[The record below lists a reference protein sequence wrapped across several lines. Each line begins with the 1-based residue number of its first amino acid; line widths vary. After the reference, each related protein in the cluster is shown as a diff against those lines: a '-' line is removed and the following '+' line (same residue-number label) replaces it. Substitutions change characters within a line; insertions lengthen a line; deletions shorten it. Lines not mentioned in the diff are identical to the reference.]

1 MKYISRILFVLAVML
16 CGAGTAQADT
26 DDLSIVTTGVSGASV
41 TAYVSDSEP
50 SASYTATGAAAT
62 VVQHGQYLVLKVTPD
77 DGKWLNNEM
86 LEVQVAG
93 GPGGALGRTR
103 SGMMVAEHPTA
114 LSSNQD
120 NGTGYYYYQIP
131 SGCTAA
137 NGYKNVVV
145 TGASIGKIDLNSAS
159 IGSTGKVITKTTDGW
174 TVTITLDEVSWK
186 YDASAHCPAI
196 TGFSLTNGTKTFT
209 NTAAQVD
216 ISGANTNVG
225 NYNATLFA
233 VDGGCFLNSKS
244 VPYVIGKT
252 DLTITANDQVYV
264 YNGSPQGEDD
274 IAYTSGFDTKVSVDG
289 LKGSDK
295 LTSITLDGSATYV
308 SEYSDKIEPKEAEV
322 GESTGNYTITYVKG
336 KLTIT
341 QKEVGLT
348 WTNNTPYA
356 FSGSAQAPTVV
367 VKDGDL
373 VAGDACT
380 VNVTIEAKE
389 GSSLTNGEAVN
400 AGSYTAKVTGLSN
413 INNSYKLSD
422 NAVKAADFT
431 IISNSSD
438 AVVVTIEGHSLTT
451 VYDGAE
457 HSVSGY
463 DVKSISNPL
472 CSASDFSFNGTAEP
486 SASRTDAG
494 TTNMGLTA
502 ESFTNNNQNF
512 GSVTFQVTDG
522 FVKINP
528 KGVNPNPDP
537 SSGEGKISITVSPA
551 TAEYDGTDKKSS
563 ISVTVKD
570 GEGDAAVTIP
580 ESEYDVI
587 FKKDGSEVSSLID
600 VADYTI
606 VIQNKAGKTN
616 GNYDVNG
623 TATFKITPK
632 EVGLTWTNKTPYTFN
647 GSAQAPTVV
656 VKDGDLVTGDA
667 CTVNVTIDAKEGSSL
682 TNSEAVNVGNYTA
695 KATGLSN
702 NNYKLKDDAV
712 KTADFEITRKGV
724 NPNPDPSSGEG
735 KISITVSPATAVYDG
750 TDKKS
755 AISVTVKDGE
765 GDGAVTIDPGEYD
778 VVYKNGESEVS
789 SLIDVA
795 DYTVVIQNKAGK
807 TNGNYDVSGTATF
820 KITPKEVGLTWTN
833 KTPYTFNGSAQAPTV
848 VVKDGDLVTGDACT
862 VNVTIDAKEGSSL
875 TNSEAVNVGNYTAK
889 ATGLSNNNYKLKDDA
904 VKTAD
909 FEITRKGV
917 NPNPDPSSG
926 EGKISITVSPA
937 TAVYDGTDKKSAISV
952 TVKDG
957 EGDGAVTIDPGEYD
971 VVYKNGESEVSSLID
986 VADYTVVI
994 QNKAGKTNGN
1004 YDVSGTATFKITPK
1018 EVGLTWTNKTPY
1030 TFNGSAQAP
1039 TVVVKDGDLVTG
1051 DACTVNV
1058 TIDAKEGSSLTN
1070 SEAVNVGNYTAK
1082 ATGLSNNNYKLKD
1095 DAVKTADFEITRK
1108 GVNPNP
1114 DPSSGEGKISI
1125 TVSPATAVYDGTD
1138 KKSAISVT
1146 VKDGEGDGA
1155 VTIDPGEYDVVYKNG
1170 ESEVSSLIDVADYT
1184 VVIQNKAGK
1193 TNGNYDV
1200 NGTATF
1206 KITPKEVGLT
1216 WSTPTTF
1223 HYNAQAQQPTATVTG
1238 VVKRNGQDEA
1248 CSVKTY
1254 TLSAKEGSSLTNDK
1268 AVNVGSYTATVT
1280 ALDNANYK
1288 LPTNASQDF
1297 TIEQEGS
1304 FTVSFDAS
1312 ITSDYYV
1319 YDGIA
1324 KEPKVIV
1331 KDGDITLEKGKDYEV
1346 SYENNVNAGENTASV
1361 KVTAKGNFSGSKI
1374 EKFSIHPKEVGL
1386 TWDKTSF
1393 PYNGQAQQPKA
1404 TVTGVVKLN
1413 GVDEVCTVETYT
1425 LVAKDGSSL
1434 TEGKAV
1440 NEGSYTVTATKLSNT
1455 NYKLPTEA
1463 SQNFTIVQ
1471 GAVTGSGIEVRRN
1484 DTKALVDN
1492 EAYLT
1497 EIDGKLRIDHVNII
1511 NPDPANGIVAGVS
1524 VYIPASLKNVD
1535 NKTGDTY
1542 GVGSDLIVTDANV
1555 PVTDVY
1561 MPETEEILNVAT
1573 KAFRLVA
1580 DESKTAFIH
1589 VPLPL
1594 LDDYALTPGLKA
1606 EYEAG
1611 KVVTT
1616 VKPTTQYW
1624 TFSSAVDVV
1633 VPEGLT
1639 ANICSANGLKAVA
1652 ITAITETTA
1661 TVDGVSRILVKAN
1674 NGVLMKGTA
1683 NSDYD
1688 LRAWPSEER
1697 PSGLTPIP
1705 TADAKSYAGNELVP
1719 ATVKT
1724 HFTPTEYYILY
1735 NETFYE
1741 LKPDD
1746 NTSVSACK
1754 AVLKRTSASQ
1764 ARSLSIDGEGT
1775 TGIDL
1780 TPTVSEDDGVW
1791 YSIDGRKLDGKPT
1804 RKGLYIKNC
1813 QKTVIR

>member
-16 CGAGTAQADT
+16 CGAGTAQAAT
-26 DDLSIVTTGVSGASV
+26 DDLSIVTTGVTGASV

-50 SASYTATGAAAT
+50 TVPYSAPGSAAT
-62 VVQHGQYLVLKVTPD
+62 VVQHDKYLVLKVTPD

-103 SGMMVAEHPTA
+103 SVVVAEHPTA
-114 LSSNQD
+114 LSSNQAD
-120 NGTGYYYYQIP
+120 GTGYYYYQIP

-145 TGASIGKIDLNSAS
+145 TGAAVSKTATTINIAQSILNLNVNDEVASGASLTPAEAGSLTYSSDKESVAVVVDGVIKAVGEGTATITVSFAGNAKYAAAESKTITVNVSLITTSVSVNQENLDLFVDDEFTLVATTTPDGLAVSFVPDDSGVYSVDGNGLVKALKQGVGSVLVKVGGDGVYAQSMATVNVTVSKVPTEITVAKANVELEVNDEVATGATLAPAAAGSLTYTSDKEAVAKVVEGKIKAVGEGTAIITVSFAGDNKYAAAQSKTITVQVS
-159 IGSTGKVITKTTDGW
+159 KVIASGWTGTYDGAAHGITVTAPTGATVKYGTSDGTYDLTASPTYKDVNGSPYTVYYQVTKTGNSVVTGSA
-174 TVTITLDEVSWK
+174 TVTI
-186 YDASAHCPAI
+186 
-196 TGFSLTNGTKTFT
+196 
-209 NTAAQVD
+209 
-216 ISGANTNVG
+216 
-225 NYNATLFA
+225 
-233 VDGGCFLNSKS
+233 
-244 VPYVIGKT
+244 
-252 DLTITANDQVYV
+252 
-264 YNGSPQGEDD
+264 SP
-274 IAYTSGFDTKVSVDG
+274 
-289 LKGSDK
+289 
-295 LTSITLDGSATYV
+295 
-308 SEYSDKIEPKEAEV
+308 
-322 GESTGNYTITYVKG
+322 
-336 KLTIT
+336 
-341 QKEVGLT
+341 KEVGLT
-348 WTNNTPYA
+348 WTNNTPY
-356 FSGSAQAPTVV
+356 T
-367 VKDGDL
+367 
-373 VAGDACT
+373 
-380 VNVTIEAKE
+380 
-389 GSSLTNGEAVN
+389 
-400 AGSYTAKVTGLSN
+400 Y
-413 INNSYKLSD
+413 
-422 NAVKAADFT
+422 
-431 IISNSSD
+431 
-438 AVVVTIEGHSLTT
+438 
-451 VYDGAE
+451 
-457 HSVSGY
+457 
-463 DVKSISNPL
+463 
-472 CSASDFSFNGTAEP
+472 
-486 SASRTDAG
+486 
-494 TTNMGLTA
+494 
-502 ESFTNNNQNF
+502 
-512 GSVTFQVTDG
+512 
-522 FVKINP
+522 
-528 KGVNPNPDP
+528 
-537 SSGEGKISITVSPA
+537 
-551 TAEYDGTDKKSS
+551 
-563 ISVTVKD
+563 
-570 GEGDAAVTIP
+570 
-580 ESEYDVI
+580 
-587 FKKDGSEVSSLID
+587 
-600 VADYTI
+600 
-606 VIQNKAGKTN
+606 
-616 GNYDVNG
+616 
-623 TATFKITPK
+623 
-632 EVGLTWTNKTPYTFN
+632 N

-702 NNYKLKDDAV
+702 NNYKLKDNAV

-735 KISITVSPATAVYDG
+735 KISITVSPATAEYDG

-755 AISVTVKDGE
+755 SISVTVKDGE
-765 GDGAVTIDPGEYD
+765 GDGAVTIDPNEYD
-778 VVYKNGESEVS
+778 VIFKKDGSEVS

-795 DYTVVIQNKAGK
+795 DYTI
-807 TNGNYDVSGTATF
+807 
-820 KITPKEVGLTWTN
+820 
-833 KTPYTFNGSAQAPTV
+833 
-848 VVKDGDLVTGDACT
+848 
-862 VNVTIDAKEGSSL
+862 
-875 TNSEAVNVGNYTAK
+875 
-889 ATGLSNNNYKLKDDA
+889 
-904 VKTAD
+904 
-909 FEITRKGV
+909 
-917 NPNPDPSSG
+917 
-926 EGKISITVSPA
+926 
-937 TAVYDGTDKKSAISV
+937 
-952 TVKDG
+952 
-957 EGDGAVTIDPGEYD
+957 
-971 VVYKNGESEVSSLID
+971 
-986 VADYTVVI
+986 
-994 QNKAGKTNGN
+994 
-1004 YDVSGTATFKITPK
+1004 
-1018 EVGLTWTNKTPY
+1018 
-1030 TFNGSAQAP
+1030 
-1039 TVVVKDGDLVTG
+1039 
-1051 DACTVNV
+1051 
-1058 TIDAKEGSSLTN
+1058 
-1070 SEAVNVGNYTAK
+1070 
-1082 ATGLSNNNYKLKD
+1082 
-1095 DAVKTADFEITRK
+1095 
-1108 GVNPNP
+1108 
-1114 DPSSGEGKISI
+1114 
-1125 TVSPATAVYDGTD
+1125 
-1138 KKSAISVT
+1138 
-1146 VKDGEGDGA
+1146 
-1155 VTIDPGEYDVVYKNG
+1155 
-1170 ESEVSSLIDVADYT
+1170 
-1184 VVIQNKAGK
+1184 VIQNKAGK

-1268 AVNVGSYTATVT
+1268 AVNVGSYTVKAT

-1319 YDGIA
+1319 YDGTA

-1404 TVTGVVKLN
+1404 TVTGVVKLS
-1413 GVDEVCTVETYT
+1413 GVDEACTVETYT
-1425 LVAKDGSSL
+1425 LAAKEGSSL

-1440 NEGSYTVTATKLSNT
+1440 NEGGYTVTATKLSNT

-1463 SQNFTIVQ
+1463 SHDFTIVK

-1497 EIDGKLRIDHVNII
+1497 EINGKLRIDHVNII
-1511 NPDPANGIVAGVS
+1511 NPDPANGIAAGVS

-1542 GVGSDLIVTDANV
+1542 SVGSDLIVTDAKV

-1611 KVVTT
+1611 KVMTT
-1616 VKPTTQYW
+1616 VKPATQYW

-1661 TVDGVSRILVKAN
+1661 TVDGVTRILVKAN
-1674 NGVLMKGTA
+1674 NGVVMKGTA
-1683 NSDYD
+1683 NSDYA

-1780 TPTVSEDDGVW
+1780 TPIISEDDGVW

-1804 RKGLYIKNC
+1804 RKGLYIKNG

>member
-1 MKYISRILFVLAVML
+1 M
-16 CGAGTAQADT
+16 
-26 DDLSIVTTGVSGASV
+26 
-41 TAYVSDSEP
+41 
-50 SASYTATGAAAT
+50 
-62 VVQHGQYLVLKVTPD
+62 
-77 DGKWLNNEM
+77 
-86 LEVQVAG
+86 
-93 GPGGALGRTR
+93 
-103 SGMMVAEHPTA
+103 
-114 LSSNQD
+114 
-120 NGTGYYYYQIP
+120 
-131 SGCTAA
+131 
-137 NGYKNVVV
+137 NV
-145 TGASIGKIDLNSAS
+145 
-159 IGSTGKVITKTTDGW
+159 
-174 TVTITLDEVSWK
+174 
-186 YDASAHCPAI
+186 
-196 TGFSLTNGTKTFT
+196 
-209 NTAAQVD
+209 
-216 ISGANTNVG
+216 
-225 NYNATLFA
+225 
-233 VDGGCFLNSKS
+233 
-244 VPYVIGKT
+244 
-252 DLTITANDQVYV
+252 
-264 YNGSPQGEDD
+264 
-274 IAYTSGFDTKVSVDG
+274 
-289 LKGSDK
+289 
-295 LTSITLDGSATYV
+295 
-308 SEYSDKIEPKEAEV
+308 
-322 GESTGNYTITYVKG
+322 
-336 KLTIT
+336 
-341 QKEVGLT
+341 
-348 WTNNTPYA
+348 
-356 FSGSAQAPTVV
+356 
-367 VKDGDL
+367 
-373 VAGDACT
+373 
-380 VNVTIEAKE
+380 
-389 GSSLTNGEAVN
+389 
-400 AGSYTAKVTGLSN
+400 GSYTAKATGLSN
-413 INNSYKLSD
+413 TNYKLSD
-422 NAVKAADFT
+422 NAVKTADFEIT
-431 IISNSSD
+431 
-438 AVVVTIEGHSLTT
+438 
-451 VYDGAE
+451 
-457 HSVSGY
+457 
-463 DVKSISNPL
+463 
-472 CSASDFSFNGTAEP
+472 
-486 SASRTDAG
+486 R
-494 TTNMGLTA
+494 
-502 ESFTNNNQNF
+502 
-512 GSVTFQVTDG
+512 
-522 FVKINP
+522 

-537 SSGEGKISITVSPA
+537 NSGEGKISITVSPA

-570 GEGDAAVTIP
+570 GEGDGAVTIDP
-580 ESEYDVI
+580 GEYDVI
-587 FKKDGSEVSSLID
+587 YKNGESEVSSLID

-606 VIQNKAGKTN
+606 VIQNKAGKTNGNYDVNGTATFKITPKEVGLTWTNKTPYTFNGSAQAPTVVVKGGDLVSGDACTVNVTITAKEGSSLTNSEAVNVGSYTAKATSLSNTNYKLSDNAVKTADFEITRKGVNPNPDPNSGEGKISITVSPATAVYDGTDKKSAISVTVKDGEGDGAVTIDPNEYDVIYKRGESEVNSLIDVADYTVVIQNKAGKTN

-667 CTVNVTIDAKEGSSL
+667 CTVNVTITAKEGSSL

-695 KATGLSN
+695 TVTGLSN
-702 NNYKLKDDAV
+702 NNYKQKDDAV

-724 NPNPDPSSGEG
+724 NPNPDPNSGEG
-735 KISITVSPATAVYDG
+735 KISITVSPATAEYDG

-755 AISVTVKDGE
+755 SISVTVKDGE

-778 VVYKNGESEVS
+778 VIYKNGESEVS

-795 DYTVVIQNKAGK
+795 DYTI
-807 TNGNYDVSGTATF
+807 
-820 KITPKEVGLTWTN
+820 
-833 KTPYTFNGSAQAPTV
+833 
-848 VVKDGDLVTGDACT
+848 
-862 VNVTIDAKEGSSL
+862 
-875 TNSEAVNVGNYTAK
+875 
-889 ATGLSNNNYKLKDDA
+889 
-904 VKTAD
+904 
-909 FEITRKGV
+909 
-917 NPNPDPSSG
+917 
-926 EGKISITVSPA
+926 
-937 TAVYDGTDKKSAISV
+937 
-952 TVKDG
+952 
-957 EGDGAVTIDPGEYD
+957 
-971 VVYKNGESEVSSLID
+971 
-986 VADYTVVI
+986 
-994 QNKAGKTNGN
+994 
-1004 YDVSGTATFKITPK
+1004 
-1018 EVGLTWTNKTPY
+1018 
-1030 TFNGSAQAP
+1030 
-1039 TVVVKDGDLVTG
+1039 
-1051 DACTVNV
+1051 
-1058 TIDAKEGSSLTN
+1058 
-1070 SEAVNVGNYTAK
+1070 
-1082 ATGLSNNNYKLKD
+1082 
-1095 DAVKTADFEITRK
+1095 
-1108 GVNPNP
+1108 
-1114 DPSSGEGKISI
+1114 
-1125 TVSPATAVYDGTD
+1125 
-1138 KKSAISVT
+1138 
-1146 VKDGEGDGA
+1146 
-1155 VTIDPGEYDVVYKNG
+1155 
-1170 ESEVSSLIDVADYT
+1170 
-1184 VVIQNKAGK
+1184 VIQNKAGK

-1216 WSTPTTF
+1216 WSMPTTF

-1254 TLSAKEGSSLTNDK
+1254 TLAAKEGSSLTNEK
-1268 AVNVGSYTATVT
+1268 AVNVGSYTVTAT

-1297 TIEQEGS
+1297 TIEQEGT

-1319 YDGIA
+1319 YDGAA
-1324 KEPKVIV
+1324 KEPKVVV
-1331 KDGDITLEKGKDYEV
+1331 KDGDITLEKDKDYEV

-1413 GVDEVCTVETYT
+1413 GVDEACTVETYT
-1425 LVAKDGSSL
+1425 LAAKEGSSL
-1434 TEGKAV
+1434 TEDKAV

-1463 SQNFTIVQ
+1463 SHDFTIVK

-1511 NPDPANGIVAGVS
+1511 NPDPANGIAAGVS

-1542 GVGSDLIVTDANV
+1542 GVGSDLIVTDAKV

-1611 KVVTT
+1611 KVMTT

-1661 TVDGVSRILVKAN
+1661 SVDGVSRILVKAN

-1764 ARSLSIDGEGT
+1764 ARSLSINGEGT

-1804 RKGLYIKNC
+1804 RKGLYIKNG

>member
-1 MKYISRILFVLAVML
+1 MKNISRILFVLAVML

-26 DDLSIVTTGVSGASV
+26 DDLSIVTTGVTGASV

-50 SASYTATGAAAT
+50 TVPYSAPGSAAT
-62 VVQHGQYLVLKVTPD
+62 VVQHDQYLVLKVTPE

-103 SGMMVAEHPTA
+103 SVVVAEHPTA
-114 LSSNQD
+114 LSTNQAD
-120 NGTGYYYYQIP
+120 GTGYYYYQIP

-137 NGYKNVVV
+137 NGFKNVVV
-145 TGASIGKIDLNSAS
+145 TGAAVSKTETVINIAQSILNLNVNDEVASGASLTPAEAGSLTYSSDKESVAVVVDGVIKAVGEGTATITVSFAGNAKYAAAESKTITVNVSLITTSVSVNQDNLDLFVDDEFTLVATTTPDGLAVSFVLDDSGVYSVDNDGLVKALKQGVGSVLVKVGGDGVYAQSMATVNVTVSKVPTEITVAKANVELEVDDEVATGATLTPAAAGSLTYTSDKEAVAKVVEGKIKAVGEGTAKITVSFAGDNKYAAAESKTITVQVS
-159 IGSTGKVITKTTDGW
+159 KVIASGWTGTYDGAAHGITVTAPTGATVKYGTTDGTYDLTESPTYKDVNGSPYTVYYQVTKTGNSVVTGSA
-174 TVTITLDEVSWK
+174 TVTI
-186 YDASAHCPAI
+186 
-196 TGFSLTNGTKTFT
+196 
-209 NTAAQVD
+209 
-216 ISGANTNVG
+216 
-225 NYNATLFA
+225 
-233 VDGGCFLNSKS
+233 
-244 VPYVIGKT
+244 
-252 DLTITANDQVYV
+252 
-264 YNGSPQGEDD
+264 SP
-274 IAYTSGFDTKVSVDG
+274 
-289 LKGSDK
+289 
-295 LTSITLDGSATYV
+295 
-308 SEYSDKIEPKEAEV
+308 
-322 GESTGNYTITYVKG
+322 
-336 KLTIT
+336 
-341 QKEVGLT
+341 KEVGLT
-348 WTNNTPYA
+348 WTNKTPYT
-356 FSGSAQAPTVV
+356 FNGSAQAPTVV

-373 VAGDACT
+373 FTGDACT
-380 VNVTIEAKE
+380 VDVTIDAKE
-389 GSSLTNGEAVN
+389 GSSLTNSEAVN
-400 AGSYTAKVTGLSN
+400 VGSYTAKATGLSN
-413 INNSYKLSD
+413 NNYKLSD
-422 NAVKAADFT
+422 NAVKTADFEIT
-431 IISNSSD
+431 
-438 AVVVTIEGHSLTT
+438 
-451 VYDGAE
+451 
-457 HSVSGY
+457 
-463 DVKSISNPL
+463 
-472 CSASDFSFNGTAEP
+472 
-486 SASRTDAG
+486 R
-494 TTNMGLTA
+494 
-502 ESFTNNNQNF
+502 
-512 GSVTFQVTDG
+512 
-522 FVKINP
+522 

-537 SSGEGKISITVSPA
+537 NSGEGKISITVSPA

-570 GEGDAAVTIP
+570 GEGD
-580 ESEYDVI
+580 
-587 FKKDGSEVSSLID
+587 
-600 VADYTI
+600 
-606 VIQNKAGKTN
+606 
-616 GNYDVNG
+616 
-623 TATFKITPK
+623 
-632 EVGLTWTNKTPYTFN
+632 
-647 GSAQAPTVV
+647 
-656 VKDGDLVTGDA
+656 
-667 CTVNVTIDAKEGSSL
+667 
-682 TNSEAVNVGNYTA
+682 
-695 KATGLSN
+695 
-702 NNYKLKDDAV
+702 
-712 KTADFEITRKGV
+712 
-724 NPNPDPSSGEG
+724 
-735 KISITVSPATAVYDG
+735 
-750 TDKKS
+750 
-755 AISVTVKDGE
+755 
-765 GDGAVTIDPGEYD
+765 GAVTIDPNEYD

-795 DYTVVIQNKAGK
+795 DYTI
-807 TNGNYDVSGTATF
+807 
-820 KITPKEVGLTWTN
+820 
-833 KTPYTFNGSAQAPTV
+833 
-848 VVKDGDLVTGDACT
+848 
-862 VNVTIDAKEGSSL
+862 
-875 TNSEAVNVGNYTAK
+875 
-889 ATGLSNNNYKLKDDA
+889 
-904 VKTAD
+904 
-909 FEITRKGV
+909 
-917 NPNPDPSSG
+917 
-926 EGKISITVSPA
+926 
-937 TAVYDGTDKKSAISV
+937 
-952 TVKDG
+952 
-957 EGDGAVTIDPGEYD
+957 
-971 VVYKNGESEVSSLID
+971 
-986 VADYTVVI
+986 
-994 QNKAGKTNGN
+994 
-1004 YDVSGTATFKITPK
+1004 
-1018 EVGLTWTNKTPY
+1018 
-1030 TFNGSAQAP
+1030 
-1039 TVVVKDGDLVTG
+1039 
-1051 DACTVNV
+1051 
-1058 TIDAKEGSSLTN
+1058 
-1070 SEAVNVGNYTAK
+1070 
-1082 ATGLSNNNYKLKD
+1082 
-1095 DAVKTADFEITRK
+1095 
-1108 GVNPNP
+1108 
-1114 DPSSGEGKISI
+1114 
-1125 TVSPATAVYDGTD
+1125 
-1138 KKSAISVT
+1138 
-1146 VKDGEGDGA
+1146 
-1155 VTIDPGEYDVVYKNG
+1155 
-1170 ESEVSSLIDVADYT
+1170 
-1184 VVIQNKAGK
+1184 VIQNKAGK

-1319 YDGIA
+1319 YDGTA
-1324 KEPKVIV
+1324 KEPKVVV
-1331 KDGDITLEKGKDYEV
+1331 KDGGITLEKDKDYEV

-1374 EKFSIHPKEVGL
+1374 EKFSIYPKEVGL

-1404 TVTGVVKLN
+1404 TVTGVVKIN
-1413 GVDEVCTVETYT
+1413 GVDEACTVETYT
-1425 LVAKDGSSL
+1425 LAAKDGSSL
-1434 TEGKAV
+1434 TEDKAV

-1463 SQNFTIVQ
+1463 SQDFTIVQ

-1497 EIDGKLRIDHVNII
+1497 EINGKLRIDHVNII
-1511 NPDPANGIVAGVS
+1511 NPDPENSIAAGVS

-1542 GVGSDLIVTDANV
+1542 GVGSDLIVTDAKV

-1589 VPLPL
+1589 VPLTL

-1611 KVVTT
+1611 KVVTS
-1616 VKPTTQYW
+1616 VKPATQYW

-1804 RKGLYIKNC
+1804 RKGLYIKNG

>member
-16 CGAGTAQADT
+16 CGAGTAQAAT
-26 DDLSIVTTGVSGASV
+26 DDLSIVTTGVTGASV

-50 SASYTATGAAAT
+50 TVPYSAPGSAAT
-62 VVQHGQYLVLKVTPD
+62 VVQHDQYLVLKVTPE

-103 SGMMVAEHPTA
+103 SVVVAEHPTA
-114 LSSNQD
+114 LSTNQAD
-120 NGTGYYYYQIP
+120 GTGYYYYQIP

-137 NGYKNVVV
+137 NGFKNVVV
-145 TGASIGKIDLNSAS
+145 TGAAVSKTETVINIAQSILNLNVNDEVAS
-159 IGSTGKVITKTTDGW
+159 GASLTPAEAGSLTYSSDKESVAVVVDGVIKAVGEGTA
-174 TVTITLDEVSWK
+174 TITVSFAGNAK
-186 YDASAHCPAI
+186 Y
-196 TGFSLTNGTKTFT
+196 
-209 NTAAQVD
+209 AA
-216 ISGANTNVG
+216 AE
-225 NYNATLFA
+225 
-233 VDGGCFLNSKS
+233 SK
-244 VPYVIGKT
+244 
-252 DLTITANDQVYV
+252 TITVNV
-264 YNGSPQGEDD
+264 SL
-274 IAYTSGFDTKVSVDG
+274 ITTSVSVNQDNLDLFVDDEFTLVATTTPDG
-289 LKGSDK
+289 LAVSFVLDDSGVYSVDNDGLVKALKQGVGSVLVK
-295 LTSITLDGSATYV
+295 VGGDGV
-308 SEYSDKIEPKEAEV
+308 
-322 GESTGNYTITYVKG
+322 
-336 KLTIT
+336 
-341 QKEVGLT
+341 
-348 WTNNTPYA
+348 YA
-356 FSGSAQAPTVV
+356 QSMA
-367 VKDGDL
+367 
-373 VAGDACT
+373 T
-380 VNVTIEAKE
+380 VNVTVSKVPTEITVAKANVE
-389 GSSLTNGEAVN
+389 LEVDDEVATGATLTPAAAGSLTYTSDKEAV
-400 AGSYTAKVTGLSN
+400 AKVVEGKIKAVGEGTAKITVSFAGDNKYAAAESKTITVQVSKVIASGWTG
-413 INNSYKLSD
+413 
-422 NAVKAADFT
+422 T
-431 IISNSSD
+431 
-438 AVVVTIEGHSLTT
+438 
-451 VYDGAE
+451 YDGAA
-457 HSVSGY
+457 HGITVTAPTGAT
-463 DVKSISNPL
+463 VKY
-472 CSASDFSFNGTAEP
+472 
-486 SASRTDAG
+486 G
-494 TTNMGLTA
+494 TT
-502 ESFTNNNQNF
+502 
-512 GSVTFQVTDG
+512 
-522 FVKINP
+522 
-528 KGVNPNPDP
+528 
-537 SSGEGKISITVSPA
+537 
-551 TAEYDGTDKKSS
+551 DGTYDL
-563 ISVTVKD
+563 T
-570 GEGDAAVTIP
+570 
-580 ESEYDVI
+580 ESPTY
-587 FKKDGSEVSSLID
+587 K
-600 VADYTI
+600 
-606 VIQNKAGKTN
+606 
-616 GNYDVNG
+616 DVNG
-623 TATFKITPK
+623 SPYTVYYQVTKTGNSVVTGSATVTISPK

-682 TNSEAVNVGNYTA
+682 TNSEAVNVGSYTA
-695 KATGLSN
+695 KVTGLSN
-702 NNYKLKDDAV
+702 NNYKLSDNAV

-724 NPNPDPSSGEG
+724 NPNPDPNSGEG
-735 KISITVSPATAVYDG
+735 KISITVSPATAEYDG

-755 AISVTVKDGE
+755 SISVTVKDGE
-765 GDGAVTIDPGEYD
+765 GDGAVTIDPNEYD

-795 DYTVVIQNKAGK
+795 DYTI
-807 TNGNYDVSGTATF
+807 
-820 KITPKEVGLTWTN
+820 
-833 KTPYTFNGSAQAPTV
+833 
-848 VVKDGDLVTGDACT
+848 
-862 VNVTIDAKEGSSL
+862 
-875 TNSEAVNVGNYTAK
+875 
-889 ATGLSNNNYKLKDDA
+889 
-904 VKTAD
+904 
-909 FEITRKGV
+909 
-917 NPNPDPSSG
+917 
-926 EGKISITVSPA
+926 
-937 TAVYDGTDKKSAISV
+937 
-952 TVKDG
+952 
-957 EGDGAVTIDPGEYD
+957 
-971 VVYKNGESEVSSLID
+971 
-986 VADYTVVI
+986 
-994 QNKAGKTNGN
+994 
-1004 YDVSGTATFKITPK
+1004 
-1018 EVGLTWTNKTPY
+1018 
-1030 TFNGSAQAP
+1030 
-1039 TVVVKDGDLVTG
+1039 
-1051 DACTVNV
+1051 
-1058 TIDAKEGSSLTN
+1058 
-1070 SEAVNVGNYTAK
+1070 
-1082 ATGLSNNNYKLKD
+1082 
-1095 DAVKTADFEITRK
+1095 
-1108 GVNPNP
+1108 
-1114 DPSSGEGKISI
+1114 
-1125 TVSPATAVYDGTD
+1125 
-1138 KKSAISVT
+1138 
-1146 VKDGEGDGA
+1146 
-1155 VTIDPGEYDVVYKNG
+1155 
-1170 ESEVSSLIDVADYT
+1170 
-1184 VVIQNKAGK
+1184 VIQNKAGK

-1319 YDGIA
+1319 YDGTA
-1324 KEPKVIV
+1324 KEPKVVV
-1331 KDGDITLEKGKDYEV
+1331 KDGDITLEKDKDYEV

-1374 EKFSIHPKEVGL
+1374 EKFSIYPKEVGL

-1404 TVTGVVKLN
+1404 TVTGVVKIN
-1413 GVDEVCTVETYT
+1413 GVDEACTVETYT
-1425 LVAKDGSSL
+1425 LAAKDGSSL
-1434 TEGKAV
+1434 TEDKAV

-1463 SQNFTIVQ
+1463 SQDFTIVQ

-1497 EIDGKLRIDHVNII
+1497 EINGKLRIDHVNII
-1511 NPDPANGIVAGVS
+1511 NPDPENGIAAGVS

-1542 GVGSDLIVTDANV
+1542 GVGSDLIVTDAKV

-1589 VPLPL
+1589 VPLTL

-1616 VKPTTQYW
+1616 VKPATQYW

-1804 RKGLYIKNC
+1804 RKGLYIKNG

>member
-16 CGAGTAQADT
+16 CGAGTAQAAT
-26 DDLSIVTTGVSGASV
+26 DDLSIVTTGVTGASV

-50 SASYTATGAAAT
+50 TVPYSAPGSAAT
-62 VVQHGQYLVLKVTPD
+62 VVQHDKYLVLKVTPV

-114 LSSNQD
+114 LSTNQAD
-120 NGTGYYYYQIP
+120 GTGYYYYQIP

-145 TGASIGKIDLNSAS
+145 TGAAVSKTATTINVAQSILNLNVNDEVASGASLTPAEAGSLTYSSDKESVAVVVDGVIKAVGEGTATITVSFAGNAKYAAAESKTITVDVSLITTSVSVNQENLDLFVDDQFTLVATTTPDGLAVSFVPDDSGVYSVDGNGLVKALKQGVGSVLVKVGGDGVYAQSMATVNVTVSKVPTEITVAKANIELEVNDEVATGATLAPAAAGSLTYTSDKEAVAKVVEGKIKAVGEGTATITVSFAGDNKYAAAQSKTITVQVSKVTAS
-159 IGSTGKVITKTTDGW
+159 GWTGTYDGAAHGITVTAPTGATVKYGTTDGTYDLTASPTYKDVNGSPYTVYYQVTKTRNTVVTGSA
-174 TVTITLDEVSWK
+174 TVTI
-186 YDASAHCPAI
+186 
-196 TGFSLTNGTKTFT
+196 
-209 NTAAQVD
+209 
-216 ISGANTNVG
+216 
-225 NYNATLFA
+225 
-233 VDGGCFLNSKS
+233 
-244 VPYVIGKT
+244 
-252 DLTITANDQVYV
+252 
-264 YNGSPQGEDD
+264 SP
-274 IAYTSGFDTKVSVDG
+274 
-289 LKGSDK
+289 
-295 LTSITLDGSATYV
+295 
-308 SEYSDKIEPKEAEV
+308 
-322 GESTGNYTITYVKG
+322 
-336 KLTIT
+336 
-341 QKEVGLT
+341 KEVGLT
-348 WTNNTPYA
+348 WTNKTPYTYN
-356 FSGSAQAPTVV
+356 GSAQAPTVV

-380 VNVTIEAKE
+380 VNVTITAKE
-389 GSSLTNGEAVN
+389 GSSLTNSEAVN
-400 AGSYTAKVTGLSN
+400 VGSYTAKATGLSN
-413 INNSYKLSD
+413 TNYKLSD
-422 NAVKAADFT
+422 NAVKTADFEIT
-431 IISNSSD
+431 
-438 AVVVTIEGHSLTT
+438 
-451 VYDGAE
+451 
-457 HSVSGY
+457 
-463 DVKSISNPL
+463 
-472 CSASDFSFNGTAEP
+472 
-486 SASRTDAG
+486 R
-494 TTNMGLTA
+494 
-502 ESFTNNNQNF
+502 
-512 GSVTFQVTDG
+512 
-522 FVKINP
+522 

-570 GEGDAAVTIP
+570 GEGDGAVTIDP
-580 ESEYDVI
+580 NEYDVI

-632 EVGLTWTNKTPYTFN
+632 EVGLTWTNKTPYTYN

-656 VKDGDLVTGDA
+656 VKDGDLVAGDA
-667 CTVNVTIDAKEGSSL
+667 CTVNVTITAKEGSSL
-682 TNSEAVNVGNYTA
+682 TNSEAVNVGSYTA

-702 NNYKLKDDAV
+702 TNYKLSDNAV

-735 KISITVSPATAVYDG
+735 KISITVSPATAEYDG

-755 AISVTVKDGE
+755 SISVTVKDGE
-765 GDGAVTIDPGEYD
+765 GDGAVTIDPNEYD
-778 VVYKNGESEVS
+778 VIFKKDGSEVS

-795 DYTVVIQNKAGK
+795 DYTIVIQNKAGK
-807 TNGNYDVSGTATF
+807 TNGNYDVNGTATF

-833 KTPYTFNGSAQAPTV
+833 KTPYTYNGSAQAPTV
-848 VVKDGDLVTGDACT
+848 VVKDGDLVAGDACT
-862 VNVTIDAKEGSSL
+862 VNVTITAKEGSSL
-875 TNSEAVNVGNYTAK
+875 TNSEAVNVGSYTAK
-889 ATGLSNNNYKLKDDA
+889 ATGLSNTNYKLSDNA

-937 TAVYDGTDKKSAISV
+937 TAEYDGTDKKSSISV

-957 EGDGAVTIDPGEYD
+957 EGDGAVTIDPNEYD
-971 VVYKNGESEVSSLID
+971 VIFKKDGSEVSSLID
-986 VADYTVVI
+986 VADYTI
-994 QNKAGKTNGN
+994 
-1004 YDVSGTATFKITPK
+1004 
-1018 EVGLTWTNKTPY
+1018 
-1030 TFNGSAQAP
+1030 
-1039 TVVVKDGDLVTG
+1039 
-1051 DACTVNV
+1051 
-1058 TIDAKEGSSLTN
+1058 
-1070 SEAVNVGNYTAK
+1070 
-1082 ATGLSNNNYKLKD
+1082 
-1095 DAVKTADFEITRK
+1095 
-1108 GVNPNP
+1108 
-1114 DPSSGEGKISI
+1114 
-1125 TVSPATAVYDGTD
+1125 
-1138 KKSAISVT
+1138 
-1146 VKDGEGDGA
+1146 
-1155 VTIDPGEYDVVYKNG
+1155 
-1170 ESEVSSLIDVADYT
+1170 
-1184 VVIQNKAGK
+1184 VIQNKAGK

-1268 AVNVGSYTATVT
+1268 AVNVGSYTATAT

-1319 YDGIA
+1319 YDGTA
-1324 KEPKVIV
+1324 KEPKVVV
-1331 KDGDITLEKGKDYEV
+1331 KDGDITLEKDKDYEV

-1404 TVTGVVKLN
+1404 TVMGVVKLN
-1413 GVDEVCTVETYT
+1413 GVDEACTVDTYT

-1434 TEGKAV
+1434 TEDKAV

-1463 SQNFTIVQ
+1463 SHDFTIVK

-1497 EIDGKLRIDHVNII
+1497 EINGKLRIDHVNII
-1511 NPDPANGIVAGVS
+1511 NPDPANGIAAGVS

-1542 GVGSDLIVTDANV
+1542 GVGSDLIVTDAKV

-1561 MPETEEILNVAT
+1561 MPETEEMLNVAT

-1611 KVVTT
+1611 KVMTT
-1616 VKPTTQYW
+1616 VKPATQYW

-1661 TVDGVSRILVKAN
+1661 TVDGVTRILVKAN
-1674 NGVLMKGTA
+1674 NGVVMKGTA
-1683 NSDYD
+1683 NSDYA

-1780 TPTVSEDDGVW
+1780 TPIISEDDGVW

-1804 RKGLYIKNC
+1804 RKGLYIKNG

>member
-16 CGAGTAQADT
+16 CGAGTAQAAT
-26 DDLSIVTTGVSGASV
+26 DDLSIVTTGVTGASV

-50 SASYTATGAAAT
+50 TVPYSAPGSAAT
-62 VVQHGQYLVLKVTPD
+62 VVQHDKYLVLKVTPV

-114 LSSNQD
+114 LSTNQAD
-120 NGTGYYYYQIP
+120 GTGYYYYQIP

-145 TGASIGKIDLNSAS
+145 TGAAVSKTATTINVAQSILNLNVNDEVASGASLTPAEAGSLTYSSDKESVAVVVDGVIKAVGEGTATITVSFAGNAKYAAAESKTITVDVSLITTSVSVNQENLDLFVDDQFTLVATTTPDGLAVSFVPDDSGVYSVDGNGLVKALKQGVGSVLVKVGGDGVYAQSMATVNVTVSKVPTEITVAKANIELEVNDEVATGATLAPAAAGSLTYTSDKEAVAKVVEGKIKAVGEGTATITVSFAGDNKYAAAQSKTITVQVSKVTAS
-159 IGSTGKVITKTTDGW
+159 GWTGTYDGAAHGITVTAPTGATVKYGTTDGTYDLTASPTYKDVNGSPYTVYYQVTKTRNTVVTGSA
-174 TVTITLDEVSWK
+174 TVTI
-186 YDASAHCPAI
+186 
-196 TGFSLTNGTKTFT
+196 
-209 NTAAQVD
+209 
-216 ISGANTNVG
+216 
-225 NYNATLFA
+225 
-233 VDGGCFLNSKS
+233 
-244 VPYVIGKT
+244 
-252 DLTITANDQVYV
+252 
-264 YNGSPQGEDD
+264 SP
-274 IAYTSGFDTKVSVDG
+274 
-289 LKGSDK
+289 
-295 LTSITLDGSATYV
+295 
-308 SEYSDKIEPKEAEV
+308 
-322 GESTGNYTITYVKG
+322 
-336 KLTIT
+336 
-341 QKEVGLT
+341 KEVGLT
-348 WTNNTPYA
+348 WTNKTPYTYN
-356 FSGSAQAPTVV
+356 GSAQAPTVV

-380 VNVTIEAKE
+380 VNVTITAKE
-389 GSSLTNGEAVN
+389 GSSLTNSEAVN
-400 AGSYTAKVTGLSN
+400 VGSYTAKATGLSN
-413 INNSYKLSD
+413 TNYKLSD
-422 NAVKAADFT
+422 NAVKTADFEIT
-431 IISNSSD
+431 
-438 AVVVTIEGHSLTT
+438 
-451 VYDGAE
+451 
-457 HSVSGY
+457 
-463 DVKSISNPL
+463 
-472 CSASDFSFNGTAEP
+472 
-486 SASRTDAG
+486 R
-494 TTNMGLTA
+494 
-502 ESFTNNNQNF
+502 
-512 GSVTFQVTDG
+512 
-522 FVKINP
+522 

-570 GEGDAAVTIP
+570 GEGDGAVTIDP
-580 ESEYDVI
+580 NEYDVI

-606 VIQNKAGKTN
+606 
-616 GNYDVNG
+616 
-623 TATFKITPK
+623 
-632 EVGLTWTNKTPYTFN
+632 
-647 GSAQAPTVV
+647 
-656 VKDGDLVTGDA
+656 
-667 CTVNVTIDAKEGSSL
+667 
-682 TNSEAVNVGNYTA
+682 
-695 KATGLSN
+695 
-702 NNYKLKDDAV
+702 
-712 KTADFEITRKGV
+712 
-724 NPNPDPSSGEG
+724 
-735 KISITVSPATAVYDG
+735 
-750 TDKKS
+750 
-755 AISVTVKDGE
+755 
-765 GDGAVTIDPGEYD
+765 
-778 VVYKNGESEVS
+778 
-789 SLIDVA
+789 
-795 DYTVVIQNKAGK
+795 
-807 TNGNYDVSGTATF
+807 
-820 KITPKEVGLTWTN
+820 
-833 KTPYTFNGSAQAPTV
+833 
-848 VVKDGDLVTGDACT
+848 
-862 VNVTIDAKEGSSL
+862 
-875 TNSEAVNVGNYTAK
+875 
-889 ATGLSNNNYKLKDDA
+889 
-904 VKTAD
+904 
-909 FEITRKGV
+909 
-917 NPNPDPSSG
+917 
-926 EGKISITVSPA
+926 
-937 TAVYDGTDKKSAISV
+937 
-952 TVKDG
+952 
-957 EGDGAVTIDPGEYD
+957 
-971 VVYKNGESEVSSLID
+971 
-986 VADYTVVI
+986 
-994 QNKAGKTNGN
+994 
-1004 YDVSGTATFKITPK
+1004 
-1018 EVGLTWTNKTPY
+1018 
-1030 TFNGSAQAP
+1030 
-1039 TVVVKDGDLVTG
+1039 
-1051 DACTVNV
+1051 
-1058 TIDAKEGSSLTN
+1058 
-1070 SEAVNVGNYTAK
+1070 
-1082 ATGLSNNNYKLKD
+1082 
-1095 DAVKTADFEITRK
+1095 
-1108 GVNPNP
+1108 
-1114 DPSSGEGKISI
+1114 
-1125 TVSPATAVYDGTD
+1125 
-1138 KKSAISVT
+1138 
-1146 VKDGEGDGA
+1146 
-1155 VTIDPGEYDVVYKNG
+1155 
-1170 ESEVSSLIDVADYT
+1170 
-1184 VVIQNKAGK
+1184 VIQNKAGK

-1268 AVNVGSYTATVT
+1268 AVNVGSYTATAT

-1319 YDGIA
+1319 YDGTA
-1324 KEPKVIV
+1324 KEPKVVV
-1331 KDGDITLEKGKDYEV
+1331 KDGDITLEKDKDYEV

-1404 TVTGVVKLN
+1404 TVMGVVKLN
-1413 GVDEVCTVETYT
+1413 GVDEACTVDTYT

-1434 TEGKAV
+1434 TEDKAV

-1463 SQNFTIVQ
+1463 SHDFTIVK

-1497 EIDGKLRIDHVNII
+1497 EINGKLRIDHVNII
-1511 NPDPANGIVAGVS
+1511 NPDPANGIAAGVS

-1542 GVGSDLIVTDANV
+1542 GVGSDLIVTDAKV

-1561 MPETEEILNVAT
+1561 MPETEEMLNVAT

-1611 KVVTT
+1611 KVMTT
-1616 VKPTTQYW
+1616 VKPATQYW

-1661 TVDGVSRILVKAN
+1661 TVDGVTRILVKAN
-1674 NGVLMKGTA
+1674 NGVVMKGTA
-1683 NSDYD
+1683 NSDYA

-1780 TPTVSEDDGVW
+1780 TPIISEDDGVW

-1804 RKGLYIKNC
+1804 RKGLYIKNG

>member
-16 CGAGTAQADT
+16 CGAGTAQAAT
-26 DDLSIVTTGVSGASV
+26 DDLSIVTTGVTGASV

-50 SASYTATGAAAT
+50 TVPYSAPGSAAT
-62 VVQHGQYLVLKVTPD
+62 VVQHDQYLVLKVTPE

-103 SGMMVAEHPTA
+103 SVVVAEHPTA
-114 LSSNQD
+114 LSTNQAD
-120 NGTGYYYYQIP
+120 GTGYYYYQIP

-137 NGYKNVVV
+137 NGFKNVVV
-145 TGASIGKIDLNSAS
+145 TGAAVSKTETVINIAQSILNLNVNDEVAS
-159 IGSTGKVITKTTDGW
+159 GASLTPAEAGSLTYSSDKESVAVVVDGVIKAVGEGTA
-174 TVTITLDEVSWK
+174 TITVSFAGNAK
-186 YDASAHCPAI
+186 Y
-196 TGFSLTNGTKTFT
+196 
-209 NTAAQVD
+209 AA
-216 ISGANTNVG
+216 AE
-225 NYNATLFA
+225 
-233 VDGGCFLNSKS
+233 SK
-244 VPYVIGKT
+244 
-252 DLTITANDQVYV
+252 TITVNV
-264 YNGSPQGEDD
+264 SL
-274 IAYTSGFDTKVSVDG
+274 ITTSVSVNQDNLDLFVDDEFTLVATTTPDG
-289 LKGSDK
+289 LQVSFVPDDSGVYSVDNDGLVKALKQGVGSVLVK
-295 LTSITLDGSATYV
+295 VGGDGV
-308 SEYSDKIEPKEAEV
+308 
-322 GESTGNYTITYVKG
+322 
-336 KLTIT
+336 
-341 QKEVGLT
+341 
-348 WTNNTPYA
+348 YA
-356 FSGSAQAPTVV
+356 QSMA
-367 VKDGDL
+367 
-373 VAGDACT
+373 T
-380 VNVTIEAKE
+380 VNVTVSKVPTEITVAKANVE
-389 GSSLTNGEAVN
+389 LEVDDEVATGATLTPAAAGSLTYTSDKEAV
-400 AGSYTAKVTGLSN
+400 AKVVEGKIKAVGEGTAKITVSFAGDNKYAAAESKTITVQVSKVIASGWTG
-413 INNSYKLSD
+413 
-422 NAVKAADFT
+422 T
-431 IISNSSD
+431 
-438 AVVVTIEGHSLTT
+438 
-451 VYDGAE
+451 YDGAA
-457 HSVSGY
+457 HGITVTAPTGAT
-463 DVKSISNPL
+463 VKY
-472 CSASDFSFNGTAEP
+472 
-486 SASRTDAG
+486 G
-494 TTNMGLTA
+494 TT
-502 ESFTNNNQNF
+502 
-512 GSVTFQVTDG
+512 
-522 FVKINP
+522 
-528 KGVNPNPDP
+528 
-537 SSGEGKISITVSPA
+537 
-551 TAEYDGTDKKSS
+551 DGTYDL
-563 ISVTVKD
+563 T
-570 GEGDAAVTIP
+570 
-580 ESEYDVI
+580 ESPTY
-587 FKKDGSEVSSLID
+587 K
-600 VADYTI
+600 
-606 VIQNKAGKTN
+606 
-616 GNYDVNG
+616 DVNG
-623 TATFKITPK
+623 SPYTVYYQVTKTGNSVVTGSATVTISPK

-682 TNSEAVNVGNYTA
+682 TNSEAVNVGSYTA

-702 NNYKLKDDAV
+702 NNYKLSDNAV

-724 NPNPDPSSGEG
+724 NPNPDPNSGEG
-735 KISITVSPATAVYDG
+735 KISITVSPATAEYDG

-755 AISVTVKDGE
+755 SISVTVKDGE
-765 GDGAVTIDPGEYD
+765 GDGAVTIDPNEYD

-795 DYTVVIQNKAGK
+795 DYTI
-807 TNGNYDVSGTATF
+807 
-820 KITPKEVGLTWTN
+820 
-833 KTPYTFNGSAQAPTV
+833 
-848 VVKDGDLVTGDACT
+848 
-862 VNVTIDAKEGSSL
+862 
-875 TNSEAVNVGNYTAK
+875 
-889 ATGLSNNNYKLKDDA
+889 
-904 VKTAD
+904 
-909 FEITRKGV
+909 
-917 NPNPDPSSG
+917 
-926 EGKISITVSPA
+926 
-937 TAVYDGTDKKSAISV
+937 
-952 TVKDG
+952 
-957 EGDGAVTIDPGEYD
+957 
-971 VVYKNGESEVSSLID
+971 
-986 VADYTVVI
+986 
-994 QNKAGKTNGN
+994 
-1004 YDVSGTATFKITPK
+1004 
-1018 EVGLTWTNKTPY
+1018 
-1030 TFNGSAQAP
+1030 
-1039 TVVVKDGDLVTG
+1039 
-1051 DACTVNV
+1051 
-1058 TIDAKEGSSLTN
+1058 
-1070 SEAVNVGNYTAK
+1070 
-1082 ATGLSNNNYKLKD
+1082 
-1095 DAVKTADFEITRK
+1095 
-1108 GVNPNP
+1108 
-1114 DPSSGEGKISI
+1114 
-1125 TVSPATAVYDGTD
+1125 
-1138 KKSAISVT
+1138 
-1146 VKDGEGDGA
+1146 
-1155 VTIDPGEYDVVYKNG
+1155 
-1170 ESEVSSLIDVADYT
+1170 
-1184 VVIQNKAGK
+1184 VIQNKAGK

-1288 LPTNASQDF
+1288 LPANASQDF

-1319 YDGIA
+1319 YDGTA
-1324 KEPKVIV
+1324 KEPKVVV
-1331 KDGDITLEKGKDYEV
+1331 KDGDITLEKDKDYEV

-1374 EKFSIHPKEVGL
+1374 EKFSIYPKEVGL

-1404 TVTGVVKLN
+1404 TVTGVVKIN
-1413 GVDEVCTVETYT
+1413 GVDEACTVETYT
-1425 LVAKDGSSL
+1425 LAAKDGSSL
-1434 TEGKAV
+1434 TEDKAV

-1463 SQNFTIVQ
+1463 SQDFTIVQ

-1497 EIDGKLRIDHVNII
+1497 EINGKLRIDHVNII
-1511 NPDPANGIVAGVS
+1511 NPDPENGIAAGVS

-1542 GVGSDLIVTDANV
+1542 GVGSDLIVTDAKV

-1589 VPLPL
+1589 VPLTL

-1616 VKPTTQYW
+1616 VKPATQYW

-1804 RKGLYIKNC
+1804 RKGLYIKNG

>member
-26 DDLSIVTTGVSGASV
+26 DDLSIVTTGVTGASV

-50 SASYTATGAAAT
+50 TASYTASGAAAT
-62 VVQHGQYLVLKVTPD
+62 VVQHDKYLVLKVTPV

-114 LSSNQD
+114 LSTNQAD
-120 NGTGYYYYQIP
+120 GTGYYYYQIP
-131 SGCTAA
+131 TSCTAA

-145 TGASIGKIDLNSAS
+145 TGAAVSKTETVINIAQSILNLNVNDEVASGASLTPAEAGSLTYSSDKESVAVVVDGVIKAVGEGTATITVSFAGNGKYAAAESKTITVNVSLITTSVSVNQDNLDLFVDDEFTLVATTTPDGLQVSFVQDDSGVYSVDGNGLVKALKQGVGSILVKVGGDGVYAQSMATVNVTVSKVPTEITVAKANVELEVNDEVATGATLTPAEAGSLTYTSDKEAVAKVVEGKIKAVGEGTAKITVSFAGDNKYAAAESKTITVQVS
-159 IGSTGKVITKTTDGW
+159 KVIVSGWTGTYDGAAHGITVTAPTGATVKYGTTDGTYDLTESPTYKDVNGSPYTVYYQVTKTGNSVVTGSA
-174 TVTITLDEVSWK
+174 TVTI
-186 YDASAHCPAI
+186 
-196 TGFSLTNGTKTFT
+196 
-209 NTAAQVD
+209 
-216 ISGANTNVG
+216 
-225 NYNATLFA
+225 
-233 VDGGCFLNSKS
+233 
-244 VPYVIGKT
+244 
-252 DLTITANDQVYV
+252 
-264 YNGSPQGEDD
+264 SP
-274 IAYTSGFDTKVSVDG
+274 
-289 LKGSDK
+289 
-295 LTSITLDGSATYV
+295 
-308 SEYSDKIEPKEAEV
+308 
-322 GESTGNYTITYVKG
+322 
-336 KLTIT
+336 
-341 QKEVGLT
+341 KEVGLT
-348 WTNNTPYA
+348 WTNKTPYT
-356 FSGSAQAPTVV
+356 FNGSAQAPTVV

-373 VAGDACT
+373 VTGDACT
-380 VNVTIEAKE
+380 VNVTIDAKE
-389 GSSLTNGEAVN
+389 GSSLTNSEAVN
-400 AGSYTAKVTGLSN
+400 VGSYTAKATGLSN
-413 INNSYKLSD
+413 TNYKLSD
-422 NAVKAADFT
+422 NAVKTADFEIT
-431 IISNSSD
+431 
-438 AVVVTIEGHSLTT
+438 
-451 VYDGAE
+451 
-457 HSVSGY
+457 
-463 DVKSISNPL
+463 
-472 CSASDFSFNGTAEP
+472 
-486 SASRTDAG
+486 R
-494 TTNMGLTA
+494 
-502 ESFTNNNQNF
+502 
-512 GSVTFQVTDG
+512 
-522 FVKINP
+522 

-537 SSGEGKISITVSPA
+537 NSGEGKISITVSPA

-570 GEGDAAVTIP
+570 GEGDGAVTIDP
-580 ESEYDVI
+580 NEYDVVY
-587 FKKDGSEVSSLID
+587 KNGESEVSSLID

-682 TNSEAVNVGNYTA
+682 TNSEAVNVGSYTA

-702 NNYKLKDDAV
+702 TNYKLSDNAV

-724 NPNPDPSSGEG
+724 NPNPDPNSGEG
-735 KISITVSPATAVYDG
+735 KISITVSPATAEYDG

-755 AISVTVKDGE
+755 SISVTVKDGE
-765 GDGAVTIDPGEYD
+765 GDGAVTIDPNEYD

-795 DYTVVIQNKAGK
+795 DYTIVIQNKAGK
-807 TNGNYDVSGTATF
+807 TNGNYDVNGTATF

-875 TNSEAVNVGNYTAK
+875 TNSEAVNVGSYTAK
-889 ATGLSNNNYKLKDDA
+889 ATGLSNTNYKLSDNA

-917 NPNPDPSSG
+917 NPNPDPNSG

-937 TAVYDGTDKKSAISV
+937 TAEYDGTDKKSSISV

-957 EGDGAVTIDPGEYD
+957 EGDGAVTIDPNEYD

-986 VADYTVVI
+986 VADYTI
-994 QNKAGKTNGN
+994 
-1004 YDVSGTATFKITPK
+1004 
-1018 EVGLTWTNKTPY
+1018 
-1030 TFNGSAQAP
+1030 
-1039 TVVVKDGDLVTG
+1039 
-1051 DACTVNV
+1051 
-1058 TIDAKEGSSLTN
+1058 
-1070 SEAVNVGNYTAK
+1070 
-1082 ATGLSNNNYKLKD
+1082 
-1095 DAVKTADFEITRK
+1095 
-1108 GVNPNP
+1108 
-1114 DPSSGEGKISI
+1114 
-1125 TVSPATAVYDGTD
+1125 
-1138 KKSAISVT
+1138 
-1146 VKDGEGDGA
+1146 
-1155 VTIDPGEYDVVYKNG
+1155 
-1170 ESEVSSLIDVADYT
+1170 
-1184 VVIQNKAGK
+1184 VIQNKAGK

-1319 YDGIA
+1319 YDGTA
-1324 KEPKVIV
+1324 KEPKVVV
-1331 KDGDITLEKGKDYEV
+1331 KDGDITLEKDKDYEV

-1374 EKFSIHPKEVGL
+1374 EKFSIYPKEVGL

-1393 PYNGQAQQPKA
+1393 PYNGQAQQPTA
-1404 TVTGVVKLN
+1404 TVTGVVKIN
-1413 GVDEVCTVETYT
+1413 GVDEACTVETYT
-1425 LVAKDGSSL
+1425 LAAKDGSSL
-1434 TEGKAV
+1434 TEDKAV

-1463 SQNFTIVQ
+1463 SQDFTIVQ

-1497 EIDGKLRIDHVNII
+1497 EINGKLRIDHVNII
-1511 NPDPANGIVAGVS
+1511 NPDPANGIAAGVS

-1542 GVGSDLIVTDANV
+1542 GVGSDLIVTDAKV

-1561 MPETEEILNVAT
+1561 MPETEEMLNVAT

-1611 KVVTT
+1611 KVMTT
-1616 VKPTTQYW
+1616 VKPATQYW

-1804 RKGLYIKNC
+1804 RKGLYIKNG

>member
-26 DDLSIVTTGVSGASV
+26 DDLSIVTTGVTGASV

-50 SASYTATGAAAT
+50 TVPYSAPGSAAT
-62 VVQHGQYLVLKVTPD
+62 VVQHDQYLVLKVTPE

-103 SGMMVAEHPTA
+103 SVVVAEHPTA
-114 LSSNQD
+114 LSTNQAD
-120 NGTGYYYYQIP
+120 GTGYYYYQIP

-137 NGYKNVVV
+137 NGFKNVVV
-145 TGASIGKIDLNSAS
+145 TGAAVSKTETVINIAQSILNLNVNDEVASGASLTPAEAGSLTYSSDKESVAVVVDGVIKAVGEGTATITVSFAGNAKYAAAESKTITVNVSLITTSVSVNQDNLDLFVDDEFTLVATTTPDGLAVSFVLDDSGVYSVDNDGLVKALKQGVGSVLVKVGGDGVYAQSMATVNVTVSKVPTEITVAKANVELEVDDEVATGATLTPAAAGSLTYTSDKEAVAKVVEGKIKAVGEGTAKITVSFAGDNKYAAAESKTITVQVS
-159 IGSTGKVITKTTDGW
+159 KVIASGWTGTYDGAAHGITVTAPTGATVKYGTTDGTYDLTESPTYKDVNGSPYTVYYQVTKTGNSVVTGSA
-174 TVTITLDEVSWK
+174 TVTI
-186 YDASAHCPAI
+186 
-196 TGFSLTNGTKTFT
+196 
-209 NTAAQVD
+209 
-216 ISGANTNVG
+216 
-225 NYNATLFA
+225 
-233 VDGGCFLNSKS
+233 
-244 VPYVIGKT
+244 
-252 DLTITANDQVYV
+252 
-264 YNGSPQGEDD
+264 SP
-274 IAYTSGFDTKVSVDG
+274 
-289 LKGSDK
+289 
-295 LTSITLDGSATYV
+295 
-308 SEYSDKIEPKEAEV
+308 
-322 GESTGNYTITYVKG
+322 
-336 KLTIT
+336 
-341 QKEVGLT
+341 KEVGLT
-348 WTNNTPYA
+348 WTNKTPYT
-356 FSGSAQAPTVV
+356 FNGSAQAPTVV

-373 VAGDACT
+373 FTGDACT
-380 VNVTIEAKE
+380 VDVTIDAKE
-389 GSSLTNGEAVN
+389 GSSLTNSEAVN
-400 AGSYTAKVTGLSN
+400 VGSYTAKATGLSN
-413 INNSYKLSD
+413 NNYKLSD
-422 NAVKAADFT
+422 NAVKTADFEIT
-431 IISNSSD
+431 
-438 AVVVTIEGHSLTT
+438 
-451 VYDGAE
+451 
-457 HSVSGY
+457 
-463 DVKSISNPL
+463 
-472 CSASDFSFNGTAEP
+472 
-486 SASRTDAG
+486 R
-494 TTNMGLTA
+494 
-502 ESFTNNNQNF
+502 
-512 GSVTFQVTDG
+512 
-522 FVKINP
+522 

-537 SSGEGKISITVSPA
+537 NSGEGKISITVSPA

-570 GEGDAAVTIP
+570 GEGD
-580 ESEYDVI
+580 
-587 FKKDGSEVSSLID
+587 
-600 VADYTI
+600 
-606 VIQNKAGKTN
+606 
-616 GNYDVNG
+616 
-623 TATFKITPK
+623 
-632 EVGLTWTNKTPYTFN
+632 
-647 GSAQAPTVV
+647 
-656 VKDGDLVTGDA
+656 
-667 CTVNVTIDAKEGSSL
+667 
-682 TNSEAVNVGNYTA
+682 
-695 KATGLSN
+695 
-702 NNYKLKDDAV
+702 
-712 KTADFEITRKGV
+712 
-724 NPNPDPSSGEG
+724 
-735 KISITVSPATAVYDG
+735 
-750 TDKKS
+750 
-755 AISVTVKDGE
+755 
-765 GDGAVTIDPGEYD
+765 GAVTIDPNEYD

-795 DYTVVIQNKAGK
+795 DYTI
-807 TNGNYDVSGTATF
+807 
-820 KITPKEVGLTWTN
+820 
-833 KTPYTFNGSAQAPTV
+833 
-848 VVKDGDLVTGDACT
+848 
-862 VNVTIDAKEGSSL
+862 
-875 TNSEAVNVGNYTAK
+875 
-889 ATGLSNNNYKLKDDA
+889 
-904 VKTAD
+904 
-909 FEITRKGV
+909 
-917 NPNPDPSSG
+917 
-926 EGKISITVSPA
+926 
-937 TAVYDGTDKKSAISV
+937 
-952 TVKDG
+952 
-957 EGDGAVTIDPGEYD
+957 
-971 VVYKNGESEVSSLID
+971 
-986 VADYTVVI
+986 
-994 QNKAGKTNGN
+994 
-1004 YDVSGTATFKITPK
+1004 
-1018 EVGLTWTNKTPY
+1018 
-1030 TFNGSAQAP
+1030 
-1039 TVVVKDGDLVTG
+1039 
-1051 DACTVNV
+1051 
-1058 TIDAKEGSSLTN
+1058 
-1070 SEAVNVGNYTAK
+1070 
-1082 ATGLSNNNYKLKD
+1082 
-1095 DAVKTADFEITRK
+1095 
-1108 GVNPNP
+1108 
-1114 DPSSGEGKISI
+1114 
-1125 TVSPATAVYDGTD
+1125 
-1138 KKSAISVT
+1138 
-1146 VKDGEGDGA
+1146 
-1155 VTIDPGEYDVVYKNG
+1155 
-1170 ESEVSSLIDVADYT
+1170 
-1184 VVIQNKAGK
+1184 VIQNKAGK

-1319 YDGIA
+1319 YDGTA
-1324 KEPKVIV
+1324 KEPKVVV
-1331 KDGDITLEKGKDYEV
+1331 KDGGITLEKDKDYEV

-1374 EKFSIHPKEVGL
+1374 EKFSIYPKEVGL

-1404 TVTGVVKLN
+1404 TVTGVVKIN
-1413 GVDEVCTVETYT
+1413 GVDEACTVETYT
-1425 LVAKDGSSL
+1425 LAAKDGSSL
-1434 TEGKAV
+1434 TEDKAV

-1463 SQNFTIVQ
+1463 SQDFTIVQ

-1497 EIDGKLRIDHVNII
+1497 EINGKLRIDHVNII
-1511 NPDPANGIVAGVS
+1511 NPDPENSIAAGVS

-1542 GVGSDLIVTDANV
+1542 GVGSDLIVTDAKV

-1589 VPLPL
+1589 VPLTL

-1611 KVVTT
+1611 KVVTS
-1616 VKPTTQYW
+1616 VKPATQYW

-1804 RKGLYIKNC
+1804 RKGLYIKNG

>member
-26 DDLSIVTTGVSGASV
+26 DDLSIVTTGVTGASV

-50 SASYTATGAAAT
+50 TVPYSAPGSAAT
-62 VVQHGQYLVLKVTPD
+62 VVQHDQYLVLKVTPE

-103 SGMMVAEHPTA
+103 SVVVAEHPTA
-114 LSSNQD
+114 LSTNQAD
-120 NGTGYYYYQIP
+120 GTGYYYYQIP

-137 NGYKNVVV
+137 NGFKNVVV
-145 TGASIGKIDLNSAS
+145 TGAAVSKTETVINIAQSILNLNVNDEVASGASLTPAEAGSLTYSSDKESVAVVVDGVIKAVGEGTATITVSFAGNAKYAAAESKTITVNVSLITTSVSVNQDNLDLFVDDEFTLVATTTPDGLAVSFVLDDSGVYSVDNDGLVKALKQGVGSVLVKVGGDGVYAQSMATVNVTVSKVPTEITVAKANVELEVDDEVATGATLTPAAAGSLTYTSDKEAVAKVVEGKIKAVGEGTAKITVSFAGDNKYAAAESKTITVQVS
-159 IGSTGKVITKTTDGW
+159 KVIASGWTGTYDGAAHGITVTAPTGATVKYGTTDGTYDLTESPTYKDVNGSPYTVYYQVTKTGNSVVTGSA
-174 TVTITLDEVSWK
+174 TVTI
-186 YDASAHCPAI
+186 
-196 TGFSLTNGTKTFT
+196 
-209 NTAAQVD
+209 
-216 ISGANTNVG
+216 
-225 NYNATLFA
+225 
-233 VDGGCFLNSKS
+233 
-244 VPYVIGKT
+244 
-252 DLTITANDQVYV
+252 
-264 YNGSPQGEDD
+264 SP
-274 IAYTSGFDTKVSVDG
+274 
-289 LKGSDK
+289 
-295 LTSITLDGSATYV
+295 
-308 SEYSDKIEPKEAEV
+308 
-322 GESTGNYTITYVKG
+322 
-336 KLTIT
+336 
-341 QKEVGLT
+341 KEVGLT
-348 WTNNTPYA
+348 WTNKTPYT
-356 FSGSAQAPTVV
+356 FNGSAQAPTVV

-373 VAGDACT
+373 FTGDACT
-380 VNVTIEAKE
+380 VNVTIDAKE
-389 GSSLTNGEAVN
+389 GSSLTNSEAVN
-400 AGSYTAKVTGLSN
+400 VGSYTAKATGLSN
-413 INNSYKLSD
+413 NNYKLSD
-422 NAVKAADFT
+422 NAVKTADFEIT
-431 IISNSSD
+431 
-438 AVVVTIEGHSLTT
+438 
-451 VYDGAE
+451 
-457 HSVSGY
+457 
-463 DVKSISNPL
+463 
-472 CSASDFSFNGTAEP
+472 
-486 SASRTDAG
+486 R
-494 TTNMGLTA
+494 
-502 ESFTNNNQNF
+502 
-512 GSVTFQVTDG
+512 
-522 FVKINP
+522 

-537 SSGEGKISITVSPA
+537 NSGEGKISITVSPA

-570 GEGDAAVTIP
+570 GEGDGAVTIDP
-580 ESEYDVI
+580 NEYDVVY
-587 FKKDGSEVSSLID
+587 KNGESEVSSLID

-656 VKDGDLVTGDA
+656 VKDGDLFTGDA

-682 TNSEAVNVGNYTA
+682 TNSEAVNVGSYTA

-702 NNYKLKDDAV
+702 NNYKLSDNAV

-724 NPNPDPSSGEG
+724 NPNPDPNSGEG
-735 KISITVSPATAVYDG
+735 KISITVSPATAEYDG

-755 AISVTVKDGE
+755 SISVTVKDGE
-765 GDGAVTIDPGEYD
+765 GDGAVTIDPNEYD

-795 DYTVVIQNKAGK
+795 DYTI
-807 TNGNYDVSGTATF
+807 
-820 KITPKEVGLTWTN
+820 
-833 KTPYTFNGSAQAPTV
+833 
-848 VVKDGDLVTGDACT
+848 
-862 VNVTIDAKEGSSL
+862 
-875 TNSEAVNVGNYTAK
+875 
-889 ATGLSNNNYKLKDDA
+889 
-904 VKTAD
+904 
-909 FEITRKGV
+909 
-917 NPNPDPSSG
+917 
-926 EGKISITVSPA
+926 
-937 TAVYDGTDKKSAISV
+937 
-952 TVKDG
+952 
-957 EGDGAVTIDPGEYD
+957 
-971 VVYKNGESEVSSLID
+971 
-986 VADYTVVI
+986 
-994 QNKAGKTNGN
+994 
-1004 YDVSGTATFKITPK
+1004 
-1018 EVGLTWTNKTPY
+1018 
-1030 TFNGSAQAP
+1030 
-1039 TVVVKDGDLVTG
+1039 
-1051 DACTVNV
+1051 
-1058 TIDAKEGSSLTN
+1058 
-1070 SEAVNVGNYTAK
+1070 
-1082 ATGLSNNNYKLKD
+1082 
-1095 DAVKTADFEITRK
+1095 
-1108 GVNPNP
+1108 
-1114 DPSSGEGKISI
+1114 
-1125 TVSPATAVYDGTD
+1125 
-1138 KKSAISVT
+1138 
-1146 VKDGEGDGA
+1146 
-1155 VTIDPGEYDVVYKNG
+1155 
-1170 ESEVSSLIDVADYT
+1170 
-1184 VVIQNKAGK
+1184 VIQNKAGK

-1319 YDGIA
+1319 YDGTA
-1324 KEPKVIV
+1324 KEPKVVV
-1331 KDGDITLEKGKDYEV
+1331 KDGDITLEKDKDYEV

-1374 EKFSIHPKEVGL
+1374 EKFSIYPKEVGL

-1404 TVTGVVKLN
+1404 TVTGVVKIN
-1413 GVDEVCTVETYT
+1413 GVDEACTVETYT
-1425 LVAKDGSSL
+1425 LAAKDGSSL
-1434 TEGKAV
+1434 TEDKAV

-1463 SQNFTIVQ
+1463 SQDFTIVQ

-1497 EIDGKLRIDHVNII
+1497 EINGKLRIDHVNII
-1511 NPDPANGIVAGVS
+1511 NPDPENGIAAGVS

-1542 GVGSDLIVTDANV
+1542 GVGSDLIVTDAKV

-1589 VPLPL
+1589 VPLTL

-1611 KVVTT
+1611 KVVTS
-1616 VKPTTQYW
+1616 VKPATQYW

-1804 RKGLYIKNC
+1804 RKGLYIKNG